1 MLRNR
6 PIHLKQERA
15 TDGKEV
21 LNIVTQDNIRELLV
35 PSHNVNVYPTIWQ
48 SNELGRINAAGKIVT
63 KEDRLQR
70 INELEAEKRRQELL
84 CEQRKHLLKD
94 IDKKRAASAK
104 NVGGNGEEDINVQ
117 ILSRAFVAKQEQVRC
132 TLHSQNANIYISRF
146 VLQTEEVQRA
156 NRLIL
161 ATKCHVIRDAQVA
174 EKNEIKQE
182 MRDEELRLEKMMLDE
197 RAKALQLEDVRRDQL
212 RRVNAKHAYEIKNQ
226 LREREMAKVMEAERI
241 EEEAKA
247 MAKAQIA
254 ITLDMIE
261 KERDRKEQKLRV
273 RTELQKSNELSEFFK
288 GLVFEEQRI
297 ADMKAQE
304 FMRIKQEREQ
314 QLAHEKKLA
323 AELKQREADRL
334 LVLQTKMLNTKD
346 EQEEMNMRRNQEEK
360 EREFRRKEKEAV
372 LKKKKADQEL
382 EVTRRAQLEEIKRT
396 RALNI
401 VREEI
406 AFKNVVTKLKE
417 EEMKANQLEEE
428 KYLKRE
434 KYRSGIKYIDSV
446 E

>member
-1 MLRNR
+1 M
-6 PIHLKQERA
+6 
-15 TDGKEV
+15 
-21 LNIVTQDNIRELLV
+21 
-35 PSHNVNVYPTIWQ
+35 
-48 SNELGRINAAGKIVT
+48 
-63 KEDRLQR
+63 
-70 INELEAEKRRQELL
+70 
-84 CEQRKHLLKD
+84 
-94 IDKKRAASAK
+94 
-104 NVGGNGEEDINVQ
+104 
-117 ILSRAFVAKQEQVRC
+117 
-132 TLHSQNANIYISRF
+132 
-146 VLQTEEVQRA
+146 
-156 NRLIL
+156 IL

-212 RRVNAKHAYEIKNQ
+212 RRVNEKHAYEIKNQ

-254 ITLDMIE
+254 ITLDMLE

-314 QLAHEKKLA
+314 QLARDKKLA

-334 LVLQTKMLNTKD
+334 LALQTKMLNTKD

-382 EVTRRAQLEEIKRT
+382 DVTRRAQLEEIKRT

-406 AFKNVVTKLKE
+406 AFKNVVSKLKE
-417 EEMKANQLEEE
+417 DEVKAKQLEEE
-428 KYLKRE
+428 KYRQRE
-434 KYRSGIKYIDSV
+434 KYRSGKINELLYIYVDWVLINILLFQKSSSKLTKKRCPDV
-446 E
+446 TSKT

>member
-1 MLRNR
+1 
-6 PIHLKQERA
+6 
-15 TDGKEV
+15 
-21 LNIVTQDNIRELLV
+21 
-35 PSHNVNVYPTIWQ
+35 
-48 SNELGRINAAGKIVT
+48 
-63 KEDRLQR
+63 
-70 INELEAEKRRQELL
+70 
-84 CEQRKHLLKD
+84 
-94 IDKKRAASAK
+94 
-104 NVGGNGEEDINVQ
+104 
-117 ILSRAFVAKQEQVRC
+117 
-132 TLHSQNANIYISRF
+132 
-146 VLQTEEVQRA
+146 
-156 NRLIL
+156 
-161 ATKCHVIRDAQVA
+161 
-174 EKNEIKQE
+174 

-212 RRVNAKHAYEIKNQ
+212 RRINAKHAYEIKNQ

-254 ITLDMIE
+254 ITLDMLE

-304 FMRIKQEREQ
+304 FMRIKQERDQ
-314 QLAHEKKLA
+314 QIARDKKLA

-334 LVLQTKMLNTKD
+334 LALQTKMLNTKG

-360 EREFRRKEKEAV
+360 EREFRRKEKEAAI
-372 LKKKKADQEL
+372 KKKKADQEL

-406 AFKNVVTKLKE
+406 AFKNVVSKLKE
-417 EEMKANQLEEE
+417 EEVKAKQLEEE
-428 KYLKRE
+428 KYRQRE
-434 KYRSGIKYIDSV
+434 KYRSGKIIELYESV
-446 E
+446 LVTN

>member
-1 MLRNR
+1 MWPSRNR
-6 PIHLKQERA
+6 YLTGYTIK
-15 TDGKEV
+15 
-21 LNIVTQDNIRELLV
+21 NDNI
-35 PSHNVNVYPTIWQ
+35 H
-48 SNELGRINAAGKIVT
+48 
-63 KEDRLQR
+63 
-70 INELEAEKRRQELL
+70 
-84 CEQRKHLLKD
+84 
-94 IDKKRAASAK
+94 
-104 NVGGNGEEDINVQ
+104 
-117 ILSRAFVAKQEQVRC
+117 
-132 TLHSQNANIYISRF
+132 ISGF

-197 RAKALQLEDVRRDQL
+197 RAKALQIEDERRDQL

-254 ITLDMIE
+254 ITMDMLE

-314 QLAHEKKLA
+314 QLARDRKLA

-334 LVLQTKMLNTKD
+334 LVLQTRMLNTKD
-346 EQEEMNMRRNQEEK
+346 EQDEMNMRRNQEEK
-360 EREFRRKEKEAV
+360 EREFRRKEKEAAV
-372 LKKKKADQEL
+372 KKKKADQEL

-406 AFKNVVTKLKE
+406 AFKNVVSKLKE
-417 EEMKANQLEEE
+417 DEMKAKQVEEE
-428 KYLKRE
+428 KYRQRE
-434 KYRSGIKYIDSV
+434 KYRSGKTNIDKYSLCCMWLN
-446 E
+446 

>member
-1 MLRNR
+1 MSICR
-6 PIHLKQERA
+6 
-15 TDGKEV
+15 
-21 LNIVTQDNIRELLV
+21 
-35 PSHNVNVYPTIWQ
+35 
-48 SNELGRINAAGKIVT
+48 
-63 KEDRLQR
+63 
-70 INELEAEKRRQELL
+70 
-84 CEQRKHLLKD
+84 
-94 IDKKRAASAK
+94 
-104 NVGGNGEEDINVQ
+104 
-117 ILSRAFVAKQEQVRC
+117 
-132 TLHSQNANIYISRF
+132 YISRF
-146 VLQTEEVQRA
+146 VFQTEEVQRA

-182 MRDEELRLEKMMLDE
+182 MREEELRLEKMMLDE

-212 RRVNAKHAYEIKNQ
+212 RSVNAKHAYEIKNQ

-254 ITLDMIE
+254 ITLDMLV

-314 QLAHEKKLA
+314 QLARDKKLA

-372 LKKKKADQEL
+372 MKKKKADQEL

-406 AFKNVVTKLKE
+406 AFKNVVSKLKE
-417 EEMKANQLEEE
+417 EEMKAKQLEEQ
-428 KYLKRE
+428 KYRQRE
-434 KYRSGIKYIDSV
+434 KYRSGKIIELFFWVLINILSTFSRNHQANQPKRDVST
-446 E
+446 